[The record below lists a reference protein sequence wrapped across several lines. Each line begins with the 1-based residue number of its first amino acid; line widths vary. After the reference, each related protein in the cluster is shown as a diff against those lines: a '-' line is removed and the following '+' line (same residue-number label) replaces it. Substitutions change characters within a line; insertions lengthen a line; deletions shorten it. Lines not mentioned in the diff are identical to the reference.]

1 LSSVVIKYDILN
13 MKKMKSNIALS
24 ESGFVFNPNTGES
37 FTLNPVGQ
45 QLFEMIREGQD
56 YQSIRKKFLEIY
68 EVEDSIF
75 EKDYED
81 FVHLLHSYQMM
92 EPDEQA

>member
-1 LSSVVIKYDILN
+1 
-13 MKKMKSNIALS
+13 MKSNIALS
-24 ESGFVFNPNTGES
+24 ESGFIFNPNTGES

-45 QLFEMIREGQD
+45 ELFEMIRDGND
-56 YQSIRKKFLEIY
+56 FTTIRKKFLDIY
-68 EVEDSIF
+68 EVEESIF

-81 FVHLLHSYQMM
+81 FVHLLHTYQMM

>member
-1 LSSVVIKYDILN
+1 MRI
-13 MKKMKSNIALS
+13 KSNIALS

-37 FTLNPVGQ
+37 FTLNPTGM
-45 QLFEMIREGQD
+45 QLFGLIREGKG
-56 YQSIRKKFLEIY
+56 YPEIRKFFLQHFDTE
-68 EVEDSIF
+68 ENLF

-81 FVHLLHSYQMM
+81 FVHMLTTFQMM

>member
-1 LSSVVIKYDILN
+1 
-13 MKKMKSNIALS
+13 MKSNIALS

>member
-1 LSSVVIKYDILN
+1 
-13 MKKMKSNIALS
+13 MKIRSNIALS

-45 QLFEMIREGQD
+45 ELFGLIRDGLDFEE
-56 YQSIRKKFLEIY
+56 IRSKFLEDY
-68 EVEDSIF
+68 DVEENIF
-75 EKDYED
+75 EKDFED
-81 FVHLLHSYQMM
+81 FLHLLNAYQMT